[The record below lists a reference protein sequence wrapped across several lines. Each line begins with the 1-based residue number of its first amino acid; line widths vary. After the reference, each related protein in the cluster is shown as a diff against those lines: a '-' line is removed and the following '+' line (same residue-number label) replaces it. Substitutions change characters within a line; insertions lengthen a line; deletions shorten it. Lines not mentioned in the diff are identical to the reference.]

1 MRKVAIRNK
10 MKLMNANSRRILESI
25 IIEAIID
32 MNHKDYICKD
42 MLERIV
48 LMYLSLFGNRDY
60 IEVEDLT
67 KYEISIIGWK
77 GIINIYLKE
86 EYLEPK
92 NRNIKMLVIDEL
104 IEFISLMSEL
114 QIVAVRVL
122 VIKSIQDYLNNG
134 KVRELV

>member
-1 MRKVAIRNK
+1 
-10 MKLMNANSRRILESI
+10 
-25 IIEAIID
+25 

-67 KYEISIIGWK
+67 KYEISIICKIVLK